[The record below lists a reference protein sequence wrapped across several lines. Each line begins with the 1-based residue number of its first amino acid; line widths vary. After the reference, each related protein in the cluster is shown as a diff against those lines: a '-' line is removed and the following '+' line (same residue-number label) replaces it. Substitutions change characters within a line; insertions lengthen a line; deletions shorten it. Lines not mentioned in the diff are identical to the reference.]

1 MWCLIECRRDW
12 ALPSAP
18 VQVQTLTIRYT
29 AVLHTH
35 QVRLDKLM
43 PPVLTLHSLHS
54 ERGSGPVR
62 NSGALL
68 GSRRGVRLFQQ
79 PPEGTVP
86 VDRVLR
92 SDGRL
97 RLGPHHPAAAAHPAL
112 PTQGQLRGDHGR
124 VLAGPT
130 PHPMTD
136 GARSGTWDEGAGTQH
151 AEHVHARGEGH
162 AAPLCTSD

>member
-1 MWCLIECRRDW
+1 MEGFYVVFDRVQKRLGF
-12 ALPSAP
+12 ALSTCAGTNT
-18 VQVQTLTIRYT
+18 VTHGSTT
-29 AVLHTH
+29 HTH
-35 QVRLDKLM
+35 QVRLDK
-43 PPVLTLHSLHS
+43 LTLHSLHS

-136 GARSGTWDEGAGTQH
+136 GAWSGTWDEGAGTQH

-162 AAPLCTSD
+162 EDTLCTSD